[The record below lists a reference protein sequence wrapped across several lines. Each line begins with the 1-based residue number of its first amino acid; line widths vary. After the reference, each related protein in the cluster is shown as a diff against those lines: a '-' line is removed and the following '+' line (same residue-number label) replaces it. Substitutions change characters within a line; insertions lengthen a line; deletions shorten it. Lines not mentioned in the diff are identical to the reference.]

1 MQVLTA
7 TKESGEDLSSLT
19 KSSHRWPASA
29 LSPRSSQHP
38 QASALI
44 PSRGFPSWSR
54 ALRHTVNIPRQVFAH
69 YNKNGYQF
77 WTISQKSPELAICWA
92 GNREI
97 GEICLT
103 LSLNVQMSNSPQP
116 THLAGHLLDCIG
128 GKNAVDCSP
137 LSPDWYHC
145 PTPIVEDHLFPNL
158 IQSENSLSQSQSLS
172 KLFPRCSWQLYSQR
186 EICWKK
192 TLPG

>member
-7 TKESGEDLSSLT
+7 TSESGEDLSSLT
-19 KSSHRWPASA
+19 KSSQRPPASA
-29 LSPRSSQHP
+29 LSPRLSQHP
-38 QASALI
+38 QASVLI
-44 PSRGFPSWSR
+44 PWRGFPSWSR
-54 ALRHTVNIPRQVFAH
+54 AFRHTVNIPRRVFAH
-69 YNKNGYQF
+69 YNKNGCQC
-77 WTISQKSPELAICWA
+77 WTISQKSSELAICWV

-137 LSPDWYHC
+137 LSPD
-145 PTPIVEDHLFPNL
+145 
-158 IQSENSLSQSQSLS
+158 
-172 KLFPRCSWQLYSQR
+172 
-186 EICWKK
+186 
-192 TLPG
+192 